1 MDAVEILENTD
12 KIFPCFQPVFSA
24 DGHQVIGY
32 GVLGRIQSGSQ
43 AHSLDSFLNDPDI
56 PDEYRI
62 EVENIILERALT
74 KLGAASDSALLFINR
89 DPDLLMQD
97 HGEGY
102 LEILKQHLP
111 DKLDM
116 IMLEISEANYKG
128 ELDPLYYMLT
138 YFRTYGMGVAI
149 GNLGEKSHMERIAKL
164 SPQILKMN
172 LKTMRNSGGQNDLMY
187 PVKMLARKMGAALLF
202 EGIENN
208 YDMHYAWKNGG
219 RYYQG
224 TYLHAPIGHFVDR
237 NILRDKFKEEFH
249 EFILLEKSKLEKVY
263 EITVNFQTRL
273 AELLAKFKRRQAG
286 TELLQALAME
296 LETMCFRLYICDEEG
311 FQKSPNLFRSNGS
324 WIIQEEYRSK
334 NWSWRP
340 YFLENI
346 IKMIHEKKGF
356 LSDVYSDIETG
367 DTIRTFSYPLSG
379 KDFLFLDLSY
389 SFLYEHDVL
398 L

>member
-24 DGHQVIGY
+24 DEHQVIGY
-32 GVLGRIQSGSQ
+32 EVLGRIQSGSQ
-43 AHSLDSFLNDPDI
+43 ALSLEPFLNDPDI

-62 EVENIILERALT
+62 EVENIILERALFQ
-74 KLGAASDSALLFINR
+74 LGAASDSVLFFIHR

-97 HGEGY
+97 HGEGF
-102 LEILKQHLP
+102 LGILKQHLP
-111 DKLDM
+111 DRLDK
-116 IMLEISEANYKG
+116 IVLEISEANYSG
-128 ELDPLYYMLT
+128 ELDPLYHMLA
-138 YFRTYGMGVAI
+138 YFRTYGIGVAI

-164 SPQILKMN
+164 SPHILKIN
-172 LKTMRNSGGQNDLMY
+172 FETMRNSGGQNDLLY

-224 TYLHAPIGHFVDR
+224 AYLHAPIVHLVER

-249 EFILLEKSKLEKVY
+249 EFILLEKNKLEKVY
-263 EITVNFQTRL
+263 EITMNFQTRL

-286 TELLQALAME
+286 TELLQALAVE
-296 LETMCFRLYICDEEG
+296 LEAMCFRLYICDEEG
-311 FQKSPNLFRSNGS
+311 FQKSPNLFRTDGS

-346 IKMIHEKKGF
+346 IKMRHEKKGF

-367 DTIRTFSYPLSG
+367 ETIRTFSYPLSG
-379 KDFLFLDLSY
+379 EDFLFLDLSY